1 MTYRIRGLDP
11 ADFAPMFRLDDAA
24 LAAHRA
30 TRVTADAPRGYPCRI
45 SLEDAEVG
53 DSLILLNHVSHS
65 VDTPYRTTH
74 AIYVREAARQPAEYV
89 DRLPPAFAG
98 RVLSLRGFDA
108 DAMMVDAR
116 LAEPGEA
123 DAGIRALFADPRIA
137 YIHAHN
143 ALPGCFSAQI
153 DRYEEPEA

>member
-11 ADFAPMFRLDDAA
+11 AGFAPLFQLDDGELAA
-24 LAAHRA
+24 LRA
-30 TRVTADAPRGYPCRI
+30 TRVTADAPRGFPCRV
-45 SLEDAEVG
+45 SLEDAGSGET
-53 DSLILLNHVSHS
+53 LILLNHVSHC

-74 AIYVREAARQPAEYV
+74 AIYVREAATQRADYV

-98 RVLSLRGFDA
+98 RTLSLRGFGA

-116 LAEPGEA
+116 LADPGEA
-123 DAGIRALFADPRIA
+123 EAGIRALFADPRIA

-143 ALPGCFSAQI
+143 AAQGCFSAQI
-153 DRYEEPEA
+153 DRYEELEA